1 MLQTVLS
8 HPLFTP
14 IMVTLVV
21 LAVFPLVAG
30 YIVLAERKVLADY
43 QVRLGPMRVG
53 PHGLLQ
59 PIADVLKLLLKEDI
73 IPTDADTAIF
83 WFAPCISMITGM
95 AGFMVLPFTN
105 TIYVADV
112 NVGLL
117 VISAMS
123 AVGILG
129 IILGGWSSNSHYPL
143 LGALRSA
150 AQLVSYEVA
159 LAFGLLSGVMMAG
172 TLSMRGIV
180 QAQADRGLWFI
191 FGNYGFMIVPF
202 AVYIV
207 AATAETNRAPFDL
220 PEAESEL
227 VAGFHTEYS
236 GFRWAL
242 YFLAEYA
249 NIFVVSSVA
258 VTLFWGGWLRPF
270 PNVAWLA
277 APLNYGAPVLLF
289 VGSGLATFPL
299 VKKLKDPVQQK
310 VLILVAVLL
319 VLVGAIFIV
328 PPANAAVIGLFWFL
342 VKVSVIVYMMI
353 WFRGT
358 FPRYR
363 YDQLMNIGWK
373 VAIPVGM
380 AAVLV
385 NAVLGM
391 IGNPHG

>member
-1 MLQTVLS
+1 MDAIVHHWLFIPLVTTVVIIAL
-8 HPLFTP
+8 
-14 IMVTLVV
+14 
-21 LAVFPLVAG
+21 FPLVAG
-30 YIVLAERKVLADY
+30 YIVLIERKILADF

-59 PIADVLKLLLKEDI
+59 PLADALKLMLKEDI
-73 IPTDADTAIF
+73 IPTDSDRAMF
-83 WFAPCISMITGM
+83 WFAPVISTFTGLT
-95 AGFMVLPFTN
+95 AFAVLPFTA
-105 TIYVADV
+105 TIKVADV

-117 VISAMS
+117 VISATS

-129 IILGGWSSNSHYPL
+129 IILGGWASNSHYPL

-159 LAFGLLSGVMMAG
+159 LGFALVSGVMVAG
-172 TLSMRGIV
+172 TLSMEGIV
-180 QAQADRGLWFI
+180 RAQADRGIWFI
-191 FGNYGFMIVPF
+191 FDNFGFMIVPF
-202 AVYIV
+202 AVYII

-249 NIFVVSSVA
+249 NIFVVSGVA

-270 PNVAWLA
+270 ASVKWLDI
-277 APLNYGAPVLLF
+277 PLNLVFPVVLF
-289 VGSGLATFPL
+289 AGSGLLTFPL
-299 VKKLKDPVQQK
+299 VKKLKDPMQQK
-310 VLILVAVLL
+310 VL
-319 VLVGAIFIV
+319 VGA
-328 PPANAAVIGLFWFL
+328 ALLLLLLAAVFAVPAINQAVAPLFWFL
-342 VKVSVIVYMMI
+342 FKVSVIIYLMI

-358 FPRYR
+358 FPRFR

-380 AAVLV
+380 AAVFV
-385 NAVLGM
+385 NAVIGM
-391 IGNPHG
+391 LRHPAA